1 MKDNKND
8 STTVLS
14 RFGRDK
20 RQRTVTAT
28 AERVER
34 RPRLQRD
41 AADSEQPSSEG
52 PRERASYNPHFTAD
66 NRPAFDKPRRQ
77 FGDKPAYG
85 ERKSGDKPRYE
96 HRDGDK
102 PRRQFGDKP
111 AYGERKSG
119 DKPRYEHRDG
129 DKPRRQYGDKP
140 AYGEHKYGDKPR
152 YEHRD
157 GDKPRRQYGDKPAYG
172 ERSFGDKPRYENR
185 DGDKPRRQ
193 YGDKPAYGER
203 KFGDKPAYG
212 ERKFGDKP
220 RYEHRDGDKPRRQYG
235 DKPAYGERKFGDKKY
250 GDRKFGDK
258 PYKPGPRKHDDKPAS
273 YPKFTPEKQ
282 VGEMRLNRFLAQS
295 GLCSR
300 READDFITA
309 GLVTVNG
316 QIVTQLGTKVLPTDE
331 VKFNDSRVQ
340 GEKKVYLVLNKPKG
354 YVTSLDDPHAGKTVM
369 DLVEGA
375 CTERIYPVGR
385 LDKNSLGLLLFTND
399 GDLTKQLTHPSYL
412 KKKIYQVTLDK
423 PLARADMDRIAEGI
437 TLEDGEIFADE
448 ISYVKEN
455 KQEIGIEIHS
465 GRNRIVRRIFE
476 FLGYTVTKLDRVYY
490 AGLTKKNL
498 KRGAWRF
505 LSREE
510 VERLKSGQYE

>member
-1 MKDNKND
+1 MKDPKND
-8 STTVLS
+8 STPVLE

-20 RQRTVTAT
+20 RKRTVIAT

-41 AADSEQPSSEG
+41 AADSEQPSFEK
-52 PRERASYNPHFTAD
+52 PERRASYNPHFTPD
-66 NRPAFDKPRRQ
+66 NRPAFEKPRYGDRPHQDDDRPRRSFGDRPRQDDDRPRRQ
-77 FGDKPAYG
+77 Y
-85 ERKSGDKPRYE
+85 GDKPRYDND
-96 HRDGDK
+96 RPRRSFGDNDK
-102 PRRQFGDKP
+102 PRRDD
-111 AYGERKSG
+111 E
-119 DKPRYEHRDG
+119 
-129 DKPRRQYGDKP
+129 KPRRQYGDKP
-140 AYGEHKYGDKPR
+140 AWGEKK
-152 YEHRD
+152 
-157 GDKPRRQYGDKPAYG
+157 
-172 ERSFGDKPRYENR
+172 FGPK
-185 DGDKPRRQ
+185 
-193 YGDKPAYGER
+193 
-203 KFGDKPAYG
+203 KFGDKPYG
-212 ERKFGDKP
+212 ERKSGDKP
-220 RYEHRDGDKPRRQYG
+220 
-235 DKPAYGERKFGDKKY
+235 Y

-258 PYKPGPRKHDDKPAS
+258 KSGDRKFVDKPFRPARKHDDKPAS
-273 YPKFTPEKQ
+273 YPKFDPAKQ
-282 VGEMRLNRFLAQS
+282 TGEMRLNRFIAQS
-295 GLCSR
+295 GICSR

-309 GLVTVNG
+309 GVVSVNG
-316 QIVTQLGTKVLPTDE
+316 VIVTELGTKVKPTDE

-369 DLVEGA
+369 ELVEGA

-399 GDLTKQLTHPSYL
+399 GDLTKQLTHPSYR

-423 PLARADMDRIAEGI
+423 PLTRADMDKIAEGV

-455 KQEIGIEIHS
+455 KQEVGIEIHS

-505 LSREE
+505 LTREE

>member
-52 PRERASYNPHFTAD
+52 PRGRASYNPHFTAD

-102 PRRQFGDKP
+102 PRRQ
-111 AYGERKSG
+111 
-119 DKPRYEHRDG
+119 
-129 DKPRRQYGDKP
+129 YGDKP
-140 AYGEHKYGDKPR
+140 AYGEHKY
-152 YEHRD
+152 
-157 GDKPRRQYGDKPAYG
+157 
-172 ERSFGDKPRYENR
+172 
-185 DGDKPRRQ
+185 
-193 YGDKPAYGER
+193 
-203 KFGDKPAYG
+203 
-212 ERKFGDKP
+212 GDKP

>member
-52 PRERASYNPHFTAD
+52 PRGRASYNPHFTAD

-77 FGDKPAYG
+77 
-85 ERKSGDKPRYE
+85 
-96 HRDGDK
+96 
-102 PRRQFGDKP
+102 
-111 AYGERKSG
+111 
-119 DKPRYEHRDG
+119 
-129 DKPRRQYGDKP
+129 YGDKP
-140 AYGEHKYGDKPR
+140 AYGEHKY
-152 YEHRD
+152 
-157 GDKPRRQYGDKPAYG
+157 
-172 ERSFGDKPRYENR
+172 
-185 DGDKPRRQ
+185 
-193 YGDKPAYGER
+193 
-203 KFGDKPAYG
+203 
-212 ERKFGDKP
+212 GDKP

>member
-8 STTVLS
+8 STTALS

-52 PRERASYNPHFTAD
+52 PRGRASYNPHFTAD

-102 PRRQFGDKP
+102 PRRQ
-111 AYGERKSG
+111 Y
-119 DKPRYEHRDG
+119 
-129 DKPRRQYGDKP
+129 
-140 AYGEHKYGDKPR
+140 
-152 YEHRD
+152 
-157 GDKPRRQYGDKPAYG
+157 
-172 ERSFGDKPRYENR
+172 
-185 DGDKPRRQ
+185 
-193 YGDKPAYGER
+193 
-203 KFGDKPAYG
+203 GDKPAYG

>member
-52 PRERASYNPHFTAD
+52 PRGRASYNPHFTAD

-102 PRRQFGDKP
+102 PRRQ
-111 AYGERKSG
+111 Y
-119 DKPRYEHRDG
+119 
-129 DKPRRQYGDKP
+129 
-140 AYGEHKYGDKPR
+140 
-152 YEHRD
+152 
-157 GDKPRRQYGDKPAYG
+157 
-172 ERSFGDKPRYENR
+172 
-185 DGDKPRRQ
+185 
-193 YGDKPAYGER
+193 
-203 KFGDKPAYG
+203 GDKPAYG

-331 VKFNDSRVQ
+331 VKFNDSRAQ

>member
-14 RFGRDK
+14 RLGRDK

-102 PRRQFGDKP
+102 PRRQ
-111 AYGERKSG
+111 Y
-119 DKPRYEHRDG
+119 
-129 DKPRRQYGDKP
+129 
-140 AYGEHKYGDKPR
+140 
-152 YEHRD
+152 
-157 GDKPRRQYGDKPAYG
+157 
-172 ERSFGDKPRYENR
+172 
-185 DGDKPRRQ
+185 
-193 YGDKPAYGER
+193 
-203 KFGDKPAYG
+203 GDKPAYG

-220 RYEHRDGDKPRRQYG
+220 RYEHRAGDKPRRQYG

>member
-77 FGDKPAYG
+77 F
-85 ERKSGDKPRYE
+85 
-96 HRDGDK
+96 
-102 PRRQFGDKP
+102 
-111 AYGERKSG
+111 
-119 DKPRYEHRDG
+119 
-129 DKPRRQYGDKP
+129 GDKP

>member
-52 PRERASYNPHFTAD
+52 PRGRASYNPHFTAD

-102 PRRQFGDKP
+102 PRRQFGDNP
-111 AYGERKSG
+111 AYGARKSG

-129 DKPRRQYGDKP
+129 DKPRRQY
-140 AYGEHKYGDKPR
+140 
-152 YEHRD
+152 
-157 GDKPRRQYGDKPAYG
+157 
-172 ERSFGDKPRYENR
+172 
-185 DGDKPRRQ
+185 
-193 YGDKPAYGER
+193 
-203 KFGDKPAYG
+203 GDKPAYG

>member
-66 NRPAFDKPRRQ
+66 NRPVFDKPRRQ

-85 ERKSGDKPRYE
+85 ERKS
-96 HRDGDK
+96 
-102 PRRQFGDKP
+102 
-111 AYGERKSG
+111 
-119 DKPRYEHRDG
+119 
-129 DKPRRQYGDKP
+129 
-140 AYGEHKYGDKPR
+140 
-152 YEHRD
+152 
-157 GDKPRRQYGDKPAYG
+157 
-172 ERSFGDKPRYENR
+172 
-185 DGDKPRRQ
+185 
-193 YGDKPAYGER
+193 
-203 KFGDKPAYG
+203 
-212 ERKFGDKP
+212 GDKP

>member
-52 PRERASYNPHFTAD
+52 PRGRASYNPHFTAD
-66 NRPAFDKPRRQ
+66 NRSESDNPPRQ
-77 FGDKPAYG
+77 
-85 ERKSGDKPRYE
+85 S
-96 HRDGDK
+96 
-102 PRRQFGDKP
+102 
-111 AYGERKSG
+111 
-119 DKPRYEHRDG
+119 
-129 DKPRRQYGDKP
+129 
-140 AYGEHKYGDKPR
+140 
-152 YEHRD
+152 
-157 GDKPRRQYGDKPAYG
+157 
-172 ERSFGDKPRYENR
+172 
-185 DGDKPRRQ
+185 
-193 YGDKPAYGER
+193 
-203 KFGDKPAYG
+203 GDKPAYG

>member
-129 DKPRRQYGDKP
+129 DKPRRQY
-140 AYGEHKYGDKPR
+140 
-152 YEHRD
+152 
-157 GDKPRRQYGDKPAYG
+157 
-172 ERSFGDKPRYENR
+172 
-185 DGDKPRRQ
+185 
-193 YGDKPAYGER
+193 
-203 KFGDKPAYG
+203 GDKPAYG

-490 AGLTKKNL
+490 ARLTKKNL

>member
-52 PRERASYNPHFTAD
+52 PRGRASYNPHFTAD

-102 PRRQFGDKP
+102 PRRQ
-111 AYGERKSG
+111 
-119 DKPRYEHRDG
+119 
-129 DKPRRQYGDKP
+129 
-140 AYGEHKYGDKPR
+140 
-152 YEHRD
+152 
-157 GDKPRRQYGDKPAYG
+157 
-172 ERSFGDKPRYENR
+172 
-185 DGDKPRRQ
+185 
-193 YGDKPAYGER
+193 
-203 KFGDKPAYG
+203 
-212 ERKFGDKP
+212 
-220 RYEHRDGDKPRRQYG
+220 YG

-250 GDRKFGDK
+250 GDRKFCDK

>member
-52 PRERASYNPHFTAD
+52 PRGRASYNPHFTAD

-77 FGDKPAYG
+77 Y
-85 ERKSGDKPRYE
+85 
-96 HRDGDK
+96 
-102 PRRQFGDKP
+102 
-111 AYGERKSG
+111 
-119 DKPRYEHRDG
+119 
-129 DKPRRQYGDKP
+129 
-140 AYGEHKYGDKPR
+140 
-152 YEHRD
+152 
-157 GDKPRRQYGDKPAYG
+157 
-172 ERSFGDKPRYENR
+172 
-185 DGDKPRRQ
+185 
-193 YGDKPAYGER
+193 
-203 KFGDKPAYG
+203 GDKPAYG

-235 DKPAYGERKFGDKKY
+235 DKPAYGERKFGDKKF

>member
-66 NRPAFDKPRRQ
+66 NRPAF
-77 FGDKPAYG
+77 
-85 ERKSGDKPRYE
+85 
-96 HRDGDK
+96 DK

-212 ERKFGDKP
+212 E
-220 RYEHRDGDKPRRQYG
+220 
-235 DKPAYGERKFGDKKY
+235 
-250 GDRKFGDK
+250 RKFGDK